1 MSWPLSPIRSRGWVW
16 LAVLPAAMAVAFGQS
31 GQPAALPGGQGEMA
45 FQGSYMG
52 GSAQPLLNVTGTTF
66 HFQELVPGLGFL
78 SGNFEGYGAQGR
90 FEAGENTL
98 ELRGA
103 PWMGQ
108 YWTVTGGDFRT
119 PSALVA
125 FPFNNIFTPDIEA
138 RGVKVQATHG
148 DTQYTFFAGE
158 QTLTAGMRVS
168 YRYVTPQAMMGLSA
182 VRKIAP
188 HLQIGARA
196 MQFSTSPQAILDN
209 PSLFPAGR
217 SEPLVRTLAL
227 QGLYTPVKRLKI
239 YAEGSR
245 PAAGT
250 APTVTSS
257 LAGFAWEDT
266 AFSFKT
272 DYTRQG
278 VLYFP
283 LAGYFVGDR
292 QGPFAEARWRP
303 SKRLE
308 FYGSASQYRNNLER
322 DLSLPFLNS
331 LGTSAGASGWLP
343 GNLTASVTLSTVRFS
358 QQGGGQ
364 DSVTSN
370 NRQIDAIVSK
380 PVRRHTLHVE
390 WRDIALDTSAS
401 PQVQRSWEAG
411 DGYQTKHFSLG
422 GALRYQQIL
431 GTGQKDSIFFRG
443 LAQANLGRFSAYG
456 NVEVGNDLQ
465 NQTLFSTSAYHT
477 SVVGLAYHIAR
488 SWNFQTELFRN
499 SLNLALNP
507 ESIFLL
513 QNGPAL
519 GGISPLGATL
529 SATRQW
535 SLYFRLSKQL
545 RWGAGLPTENA
556 DRLTTQAAALVGTVE
571 GAVLVKALGGARN
584 APGVSVSL
592 DGWRTAVTD
601 ADGRYVFD
609 SVPEGAHE
617 VALSLAELPADFD
630 PGEAQK
636 SSVVVQPR
644 RAARADFVVL
654 PLLAFEGK
662 VSGPEGTP
670 LEGIVIRMLPG
681 TRYTSTGTDGS
692 FKFYNVREGDFTV
705 TIDAGTL
712 PEGGRLTSPPGVS
725 VVIRDGTPPPPI
737 EFGFTIHFTVKPIR
751 KVLEITR

>member
-1 MSWPLSPIRSRGWVW
+1 
-16 LAVLPAAMAVAFGQS
+16 
-31 GQPAALPGGQGEMA
+31 
-45 FQGSYMG
+45 MG
-52 GSAQPLLNVTGTTF
+52 GSAQPLLNITGTTF
-66 HFQELVPGLGFL
+66 RFQDLVPGLGFL

-90 FEAGENTL
+90 FEAGENSL

-119 PSALVA
+119 PAALVA
-125 FPFNNIFTPDIEA
+125 FPFNNIFIPEIEA
-138 RGVKVQATHG
+138 RGVKVQAAHG
-148 DTQYTFFAGE
+148 DTQYTFFVGE

-168 YRYVTPQAMMGLSA
+168 YRYVTPQTTMGLSA

-188 HLQIGARA
+188 HLRIGARA
-196 MQFSTSPQAILDN
+196 MQFSTSPQAMVDN
-209 PSLFPAGR
+209 PFLFPAGR
-217 SEPLVRTLAL
+217 TEPLVRTLAL
-227 QGLYTPVKRLKI
+227 QALYTPVKRLKI

-250 APTVTSS
+250 EPTVTST
-257 LAGFAWEDT
+257 LAGLAWEDT

-292 QGPFAEARWRP
+292 QGPFGEARWRP
-303 SKRLE
+303 WKRLE

-322 DLSLPFLNS
+322 DLTLPFLTS
-331 LGTSAGASGWLP
+331 VGTSAGASGWLP
-343 GNLTASVTLSTVRFS
+343 GNLAASVTLSTVRFS

-364 DSVTSN
+364 DAVASN

-390 WRDIALDTSAS
+390 WRDILLDTSAS

-465 NQTLFSTSAYHT
+465 NQTLFSTSAYRT
-477 SVVGLAYHIAR
+477 SVVGLAYRIVR
-488 SWNFQTELFRN
+488 GWNFQTELFRN

-507 ESIFLL
+507 ENIFLL

-529 SATRQW
+529 SATREW

-571 GAVLVKALGGARN
+571 GTVLVKALGGARN
-584 APGVSVSL
+584 AAGVSVRL

-617 VALSLAELPADFD
+617 VALALAELPADFD

-644 RAARADFVVL
+644 RAARADFAVL
-654 PLLAFEGK
+654 PLMAFEGK
-662 VSGPEGTP
+662 VRGPEGAA
-670 LEGIVIRMLPG
+670 LDGIVIRMLPG
-681 TRYTSTGTDGS
+681 TRYTTTGMDGS

-712 PEGGRLTSPPGVS
+712 PEGGRLTSPAGVS
-725 VVIRDGTPPPPI
+725 VAVRDGTPPPPI
-737 EFGFTIHFTVKPIR
+737 EFGFTVHFTEKPIR